1 MVDARV
7 CEVEA
12 PLFPASCG
20 VENIWENFWSG
31 VFYFV

>member
-20 VENIWENFWSG
+20 VENIWENF
-31 VFYFV
+31 